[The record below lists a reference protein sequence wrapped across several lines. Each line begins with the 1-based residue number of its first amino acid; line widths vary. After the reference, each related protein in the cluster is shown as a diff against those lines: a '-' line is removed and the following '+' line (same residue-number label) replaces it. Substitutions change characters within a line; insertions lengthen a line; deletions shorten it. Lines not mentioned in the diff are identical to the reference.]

1 MLTRQRSRWLT
12 RNVLAIGM
20 LSLFSDMGHELT
32 TAVLPLFLA
41 TFGAGALALGTIEG
55 ISDAASSLTKLW
67 MSYYSDRIGKRK
79 PILAVGYL
87 LTALMGS
94 FGFVTAWWQLLAIR
108 TVAWMGRG
116 ARGPVRDALLS
127 ESVPPE
133 AHGRAFGFEG
143 AMDTFG
149 AIVGPAIALSLV
161 GVLSLKHIFLIAF
174 IPGAV
179 TLYIAVFVVQDL
191 PRVRQVQQTL
201 VRSIGSLPHRYMRFV
216 GAVSIFGLGNFA
228 HTLLVLRAVTMLTPV
243 YGQVSAQ
250 RMGVGLYILHNVL
263 YASVSYPVGALG
275 DRYKK
280 RWILGAGYAFFALMC
295 LGFLVSKA
303 NLAWLIPLFVIAGI
317 YIGIVD
323 SMERALAADLLPLPQ
338 RGIGYGVMATANS
351 VGDLLSSVVVGFLWS
366 HVSVASGFIY
376 AAALT
381 AAGAVALF
389 AIPRK
394 AASEPDLTVS
404 FRQGCVKVGDI
415 GSRNQ
420 DYRRCEG
427 RLLGFVY
434 VVRMESISSPTP

>member
-1 MLTRQRSRWLT
+1 MLKQQQSRWLT

-55 ISDAASSLTKLW
+55 VSDAASSLMKLW

-79 PILAVGYL
+79 PILVVGYL

-94 FGFVTAWWQLLAIR
+94 FGFVTAWWQMLAIR
-108 TVAWMGRG
+108 AVAWMGRG

-143 AMDTFG
+143 AMDTLG
-149 AIVGPAIALSLV
+149 AIVGPAIALTLV

-174 IPGAV
+174 IPGAITV
-179 TLYIAVFVVQDL
+179 YIAVFVVQDR
-191 PRVRQVQQTL
+191 PRVRQLQQTL
-201 VRSIGSLPHRYMRFV
+201 VRSIRSLPRRYLRFV
-216 GAVSIFGLGNFA
+216 SAVSIFGLGNFA

-243 YGQVSAQ
+243 HGQVSAQ
-250 RMGVGLYILHNVL
+250 RTGIGLYILHNIL
-263 YASVSYPVGALG
+263 YAAVSYPVGALG

-280 RWILGAGYAFFALMC
+280 RWILGAGYALFALMC
-295 LGFLVSKA
+295 LGFLVSRA
-303 NLAWLIPLFVIAGI
+303 NLTSLILLFAIAGI

-323 SMERALAADLLPLPQ
+323 SMERALAADLLPLSQ
-338 RGIGYGVMATANS
+338 RGIGYGVLATANS

-376 AAALT
+376 AATLT
-381 AAGAVALF
+381 AAGAAALF
-389 AIPRK
+389 VIPRQV
-394 AASEPDLTVS
+394 APEPDPAVS
-404 FRQGCVKVGDI
+404 RTD
-415 GSRNQ
+415 
-420 DYRRCEG
+420 
-427 RLLGFVY
+427 
-434 VVRMESISSPTP
+434 